1 MTWLYI
7 QFSISLA
14 FNFLLLNLQRV
25 YIIIKM
31 PRTKQLPRKNPR
43 DIPNP
48 TNWASNLR
56 NNHCKYFYL
65 IYALGCDRMV
75 IFCSR
80 MGIFCGWM
88 GLSHHNLST
97 FALYFMSLF
106 YPTLQ
111 SDGYSLCLDGYIL
124 RSDSYS
130 LCSDVDPRRIFNFT
144 FFLFLNSC
152 QQHSSGSIWGPP
164 CPTSTCTGGS

>member
-1 MTWLYI
+1 
-7 QFSISLA
+7 
-14 FNFLLLNLQRV
+14 
-25 YIIIKM
+25 M
-31 PRTKQLPRKNPR
+31 PRTKQSPRKNLR

-48 TNWASNLR
+48 TNWASNLQ

-65 IYALGCDRMV
+65 IYALGCNWMV
-75 IFCSR
+75 ISCGQ

-97 FALYFMSLF
+97 FALYFMLLLF

-111 SDGYSLCLDGYIL
+111 SDGCIMRLDGYML
-124 RSDSYS
+124 WSDSYF
-130 LCSDVDPRRIFNFT
+130 LCSDASPRHIFNFT

-152 QQHSSGSIWGPP
+152 QQHPFDSLRRPS
-164 CPTSTCTGGS
+164 CPTGPHDGSC